1 MSSYSK
7 GKEFELRTKAIL
19 EEILDKSELELKLQ
33 NESEMWVVPRD
44 SRIYHQKWWIYI

>member
-33 NESEMWVVPRD
+33 NFIRHSAIRQ
-44 SRIYHQKWWIYI
+44 IT